1 MERVPYVQTSYNN
14 NLLLQSGSAR
24 EYMDQAEDL
33 IGDSFERDER
43 VAEKARKEKAAEDAS
58 E

>member
-1 MERVPYVQTSYNN
+1 
-14 NLLLQSGSAR
+14 
-24 EYMDQAEDL
+24 L